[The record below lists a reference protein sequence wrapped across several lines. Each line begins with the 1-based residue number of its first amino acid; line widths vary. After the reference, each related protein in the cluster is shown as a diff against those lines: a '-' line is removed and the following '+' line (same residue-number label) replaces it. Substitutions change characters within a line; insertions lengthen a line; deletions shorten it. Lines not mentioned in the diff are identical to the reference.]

1 MEKTFENQK
10 QNILK
15 NITVER
21 IIGTQR
27 KEA

>member
-15 NITVER
+15 NITVEK